1 MLTRFPQLVH
11 TIICANTRPVRL
23 STHPLLIQQRELGH
37 RAPVMDE
44 ASAKVKIE
52 HKEVSS
58 DGTREAEAEA
68 SASTVSHDPSGGNV
82 AKGFTSESFKIALNN
97 VPRIGYQVG
106 VALASD
112 GWGYSVII
120 IISLQDFRKYLASLK
135 LNPHRIKMIKPGISF
150 INFSCEEDRMVK
162 MSPLPPSLPL

>member
-44 ASAKVKIE
+44 ASAEVKIE
-52 HKEVSS
+52 HKEASS
-58 DGTREAEAEA
+58 DGTREAEAL
-68 SASTVSHDPSGGNV
+68 ASTVSHDPSGGNV

-97 VPRIGYQVG
+97 LPRIGYQVG

-112 GWGYSVII
+112 GWSYSV
-120 IISLQDFRKYLASLK
+120 ISLQDFRKYLASLK

>member
-11 TIICANTRPVRL
+11 TIISANTRPVRL

-44 ASAKVKIE
+44 ASAEVKIE
-52 HKEVSS
+52 HKEEIEHKETSS
-58 DGTREAEAEA
+58 DGTREAEAL
-68 SASTVSHDPSGGNV
+68 ASTVSHDPSGGNV

-120 IISLQDFRKYLASLK
+120 IISLLQGF
-135 LNPHRIKMIKPGISF
+135 
-150 INFSCEEDRMVK
+150 
-162 MSPLPPSLPL
+162 